1 MASLDT
7 AIRLMVIGQ
16 ALLIAAVFLFGKG
29 RRAPRLSGAAVM
41 LGVAAYL
48 YTSSPL
54 RGSLPALEPLLLLVT
69 LAVPFLVWS
78 FARAIFDAP
87 WPPALL
93 NVAAAVL
100 LLGTW
105 LMHVIDGW
113 VDPAIASGAT
123 IVLRTGGLIAMAHAL
138 WLAWWGRP
146 DDLVERRRRFRL
158 LFVAVMALQVTAVL
172 VVELVFGDGRVPAW
186 LDTTNAIVIAA
197 VMLVLSIP
205 MLRLRKVFFEPDQ
218 HLADEA
224 GQTARQ
230 ATAHDVYHRKL
241 LALMDEGYY
250 RETGLTVPVL
260 ARRLDYPEHQL
271 RKLINGHMG
280 FRNFSAFLNTYRIE
294 EAKQRLADPEF
305 ARTPVLTIALDLGY
319 GSLGPFNRAFKALTG
334 MTPTEYRGR
343 HLAAGPAD
351 SE

>member
-1 MASLDT
+1 MANLET

-16 ALLIAAVFLFGKG
+16 ALLIAVVFLSGKG
-29 RRAPRLSGAAVM
+29 GRAARISGAAVM
-41 LGVAAYL
+41 LGAAAYL
-48 YTSSPL
+48 YLSGAL
-54 RGSLPALEPLLLLVT
+54 YGSLPVIEPFLMLVT

-93 NVAAAVL
+93 NVAAVAL
-100 LLGTW
+100 LFGTW
-105 LMHVIDGW
+105 LMQVFDGW
-113 VDPAIASGAT
+113 ADPAMASGAST
-123 IVLRTGGLIAMAHAL
+123 VLRTGGLIAMAHAL

-158 LFVAVMALQVTAVL
+158 MFVAVIALQVTAIL
-172 VVELVFGDGRVPAW
+172 AVELIFGVGQAPAW
-186 LDTTNAIVIAA
+186 LDMTNVIVIAV
-197 VMLVLSIP
+197 VMLVLAIP
-205 MLRLRKVFFEPDQ
+205 MLRLRKVFFEPDRPGTDAPQ
-218 HLADEA
+218 MSADT
-224 GQTARQ
+224 GS
-230 ATAHDVYHRKL
+230 AHDVYHRKL

-260 ARRLDYPEHQL
+260 AERLDYPEHQL
-271 RKLINGHMG
+271 RRLINGHMG
-280 FRNFSAFLNTYRIE
+280 FRNFSAFLSSYRIE

-343 HLAAGPAD
+343 HLAAGLAD

>member
-1 MASLDT
+1 
-7 AIRLMVIGQ
+7 
-16 ALLIAAVFLFGKG
+16 
-29 RRAPRLSGAAVM
+29 
-41 LGVAAYL
+41 
-48 YTSSPL
+48 
-54 RGSLPALEPLLLLVT
+54 
-69 LAVPFLVWS
+69 
-78 FARAIFDAP
+78 
-87 WPPALL
+87 
-93 NVAAAVL
+93 
-100 LLGTW
+100 
-105 LMHVIDGW
+105 
-113 VDPAIASGAT
+113 
-123 IVLRTGGLIAMAHAL
+123 MAHAL

-158 LFVAVMALQVTAVL
+158 MFVAVIALQVTAVL
-172 VVELVFGDGRVPAW
+172 VVELVFGVGRVPAW

-218 HLADEA
+218 HRPDASAESA
-224 GQTARQ
+224 ER
-230 ATAHDVYHRKL
+230 ATAQDVYHRKL
-241 LALMDEGYY
+241 LALMDAGYY

-280 FRNFSAFLNTYRIE
+280 FRNFSAFLNTYRVE
-294 EAKQRLADPEF
+294 EAKQRLADPQF

-343 HLAAGPAD
+343 HLAAAPAD